1 MLEQNNPKNPKDIID
16 YIVTFTQIIEDQ
28 DFDETATKQ
37 FVVLPI
43 LRSLGWDD
51 RNLETLEVLP
61 EIRTDPEGKQNK
73 VDYALRHEG
82 KVLVLIECKRWRE
95 KLEKSEHHEQLARYI
110 FQKGV
115 DIGVLTN
122 GKTWHFYF
130 AYKTHVPWKNREFC
144 FIELNIQQETVANFQ
159 KYLSKDKV
167 IDGSAKAEAE
177 KIVTERSEH
186 SDIQLDPEPP
196 SLEGSEKVIREDT

>member
-1 MLEQNNPKNPKDIID
+1 MLEQNNPENLKQIID
-16 YIVTFTQIIEDQ
+16 HIVEFTKTIEHYN
-28 DFDETATKQ
+28 FDETTTKQ

-43 LRSLGWDD
+43 LRALGWDD

-61 EIRTDPEGKQNK
+61 ESRTDPENDRQTK

-82 KVLVLIECKRWRE
+82 KVLVFIECKRWSEDIE
-95 KLEKSEHHEQLARYI
+95 KPGHPEQLAGYI
-110 FQKGV
+110 FQRGV

-130 AYKTHVPWKNREFC
+130 AYKTHVPWRNRKFC
-144 FIELNIQQETVANFQ
+144 SIELNNQQETVANFQ
-159 KYLSKDKV
+159 KYLSKVKV

-177 KIVTERSEH
+177 KNVPEH
-186 SDIQLDPEPP
+186 LLDTQLDAKPRPP
-196 SLEGSEKVIREDT
+196 EGSGKPIREDT